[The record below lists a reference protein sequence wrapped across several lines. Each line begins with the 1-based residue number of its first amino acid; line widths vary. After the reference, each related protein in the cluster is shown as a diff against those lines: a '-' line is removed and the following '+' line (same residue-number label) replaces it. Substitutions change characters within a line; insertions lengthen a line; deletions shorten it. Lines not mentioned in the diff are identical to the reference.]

1 MRHCF
6 AVITLVGT
14 GLLGAA
20 TLVPSTAEARDL
32 SQDHRGVPPVVGHA
46 KPTDNFAIQGGW
58 RVKCV
63 LPFCGHDFNPSRERE
78 RDHRSAPNKKPR

>member
-1 MRHCF
+1 MLHRF
-6 AVITLVGT
+6 AVITLAST
-14 GLLGAA
+14 GLLSAA
-20 TLVPSTAEARDL
+20 ILVPSTAEARERV
-32 SQDHRGVPPVVGHA
+32 QDHRGVPPVVGQA
-46 KPTDNFAIQGGW
+46 KPTENFAIQDGW

>member
-1 MRHCF
+1 MLRSF
-6 AVITLVGT
+6 AVIALAGT

-20 TLVPSTAEARDL
+20 LASSGAEARER

-46 KPTDNFAIQGGW
+46 KPTENFAIQDGW

-63 LPFCGHDFNPSRERE
+63 LPFCGHDFNPSRERV
-78 RDHRSAPNKKPR
+78 RDHRSDPHKKPR